1 MIPMD
6 FWQFLSLSWLPPLSI
21 LITQLLNGVARSM
34 LLFLISSGLTLILG
48 VLGVVNFAHGSLYM
62 LGAYTCYTIMTY
74 LAQDAYSFWLALILA
89 PIAIA
94 IVGAIIELFLLRR
107 VYEAEGIMQ
116 LLLTYALV
124 LFFSDFVRLV
134 WGPQYRD
141 VNRPEV
147 LGGAVFWGKI
157 IFPSYNLFVL
167 ILGPL
172 VAFFLWLILYRTKF
186 GKTARAIAFDREM
199 ASALGVNVPFLYT
212 TIFMM
217 GCGLAG
223 LGGALAAPMG
233 SITPTMDIS
242 IIVESFVVVVIGGM
256 GSFGGA
262 LLGALIVGVAHAF
275 GILILPRIAMVSIF
289 VVMAVVL
296 ILRPWGLLGNPLG
309 PLTK

>member
-1 MIPMD
+1 MD
-6 FWQFLSLSWLPPLSI
+6 FGQWLLFSWLPPFST

-62 LGAYTCYTIMTY
+62 LGAYACYTIVTY
-74 LAQDAYSFWLALILA
+74 LGQSASSFWIALIMA
-89 PIAIA
+89 PIAVA
-94 IVGAIIELFLLRR
+94 IVGALIELFLLRR
-107 VYEAEGIMQ
+107 VYAAEGIMQ
-116 LLLTYALV
+116 LLLTYSLV

-141 VNRPEV
+141 VNRPEI
-147 LGGAVFWGKI
+147 LGGAVFFGSI
-157 IFPSYNLFVL
+157 VFPSYNLFIL

-172 VAFFLWLILYRTKF
+172 VAFLLWLFLYRSKF

-212 TIFMM
+212 TIFTI
-217 GCGLAG
+217 GCCIAG
-223 LGGALAAPMG
+223 VGGALAAPMG
-233 SITPTMDIS
+233 SITPTMDVS

-256 GSFGGA
+256 GSFWGA